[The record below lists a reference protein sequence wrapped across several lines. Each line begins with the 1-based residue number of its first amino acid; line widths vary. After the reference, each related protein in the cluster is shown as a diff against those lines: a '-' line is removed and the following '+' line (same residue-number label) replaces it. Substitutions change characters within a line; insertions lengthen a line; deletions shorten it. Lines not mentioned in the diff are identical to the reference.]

1 MRTRRLRG
9 TQWRFPSAVTAL
21 CVAVLTVSACTGRPS
36 VKSTWGEGRSRDQT
50 FTRLLV
56 VGVSPDYAQR
66 CNFEYWLVRDLHSS
80 THAAVPSCN
89 YMSKDEPL
97 TRENI
102 EGLVKRIH
110 VDGVLATRMVASSWI
125 TKEGGS
131 TDTRSTGSYKY
142 IASGYD
148 TGFYG
153 AYGLPVDYYEFKTL
167 PSVMNSKGA
176 GHIITRLYE
185 TRSASVVYTID
196 TKVKDVESSQLGLAM
211 ATPAIADRLRSDR
224 LIQ

>member
-1 MRTRRLRG
+1 MRRLREL
-9 TQWRFPSAVTAL
+9 QWQHCAVGIAL
-21 CVAVLTVSACTGRPS
+21 SLAAGALLTGCTGRPS
-36 VKSTWGEGRSRDQT
+36 VKSTWSEGSSRNQT

-66 CNFEYWLVRDLHSS
+66 CNFEYWLVRDLHSNNL
-80 THAAVPSCN
+80 AADASCN
-89 YMSKDEPL
+89 YMGKDEPL
-97 TRENI
+97 NRENI
-102 EGLVKRIH
+102 VRLVNSLH
-110 VDGVLATRMVASSWI
+110 SDGVLATRMVASSWI

-153 AYGLPVDYYEFKTL
+153 AYGLPVDYYQFKTL
-167 PSVMNSKGA
+167 PSIMNAKGA

-185 TRSASVVYTID
+185 TRGASVVYTID

-224 LIQ
+224 LVH